1 MKPQLCDSSSF
12 SRSRLATEITI
23 GCIVEGHGEVE
34 AVPIL
39 IQRLAAR
46 LDPTLFVRFPHPIR
60 IPKSK
65 LIKQGELERAVELTA
80 RKVAPDG
87 AILVVLDSDD
97 DCPAILGPSLLAR
110 ARRARS
116 DLPVAVVLAKHEY
129 EAWFLAAASSLRG
142 QRGLQDNLMAPS
154 EPEAIRGA
162 KEWLSTRMGGN
173 HVYVET
179 LDQPAFTKTFDL
191 EQAGRSDS
199 FDKCCREVRL
209 LIDQLLAKH

>member
-1 MKPQLCDSSSF
+1 M
-12 SRSRLATEITI
+12 EITI

-39 IQRLAAR
+39 IRRLAAQF
-46 LDPTLFVRFPHPIR
+46 DPTLSVRVPHPIR

-65 LIKQGELERAVELTA
+65 LIKEGELERAVDLMA
-80 RKVAPDG
+80 RKVAPAG
-87 AILVVLDSDD
+87 AILVLLDSDE
-97 DCPAILGPSLLAR
+97 DCPATLGPDLLAR

-142 QRGLQDNLMAPS
+142 QRGLQEDLAVPS
-154 EPEAIRGA
+154 EPETIRGA
-162 KEWLSTRMGGN
+162 KEWLSARMAGN
-173 HVYVET
+173 HAYVET

-191 EQAGRSDS
+191 DQAGRSDS
-199 FDKCCREVRL
+199 FDKCRRAVGL
-209 LIDQLLAKH
+209 LIDHLLA